1 MIEEEENIMQIF
13 VAACNGEKIKS
24 ALYPIF
30 IYSKFYFLR
39 QHIFYILTEH
49 IGHIL
54 ASSWGRAGPFLLG
67 PWV

>member
-13 VAACNGEKIKS
+13 VATCNGEKIKS

-30 IYSKFYFLR
+30 KYSKFYFLR

-49 IGHIL
+49 IGHI
-54 ASSWGRAGPFLLG
+54 
-67 PWV
+67 